1 MLGVV
6 PYRLPARALASE
18 RRRTGAALGV
28 HELLDL
34 DTLKQL
40 RTFFYDEARARARAR
55 AREGVGR
62 ERERARA
69 RARERESA

>member
-6 PYRLPARALASE
+6 SYRLPARALASE

-40 RTFFYDEARARARAR
+40 RTFFYDDRDDEA
-55 AREGVGR
+55 
-62 ERERARA
+62 
-69 RARERESA
+69 ESFDFEVRCVLLRL